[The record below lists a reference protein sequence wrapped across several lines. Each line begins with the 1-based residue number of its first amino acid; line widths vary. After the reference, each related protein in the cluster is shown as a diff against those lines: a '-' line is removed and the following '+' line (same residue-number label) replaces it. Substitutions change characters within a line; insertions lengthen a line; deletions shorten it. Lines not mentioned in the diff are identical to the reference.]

1 MGVAGAAAATVIGQI
16 GGMLLGCVLIVGALL
31 FMPVAVLGPI
41 AEHLSAVR

>member
-1 MGVAGAAAATVIGQI
+1 MVIYGLALLSACFF